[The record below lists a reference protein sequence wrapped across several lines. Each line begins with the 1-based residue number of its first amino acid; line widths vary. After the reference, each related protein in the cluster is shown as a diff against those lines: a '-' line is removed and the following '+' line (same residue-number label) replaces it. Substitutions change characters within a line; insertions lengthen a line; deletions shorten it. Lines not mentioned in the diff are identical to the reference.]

1 MVAWQWTLEIA
12 KDTPA
17 ARIYMSRRPDLSF
30 PHPTHPPFGRFF
42 NDVQTGDSTF
52 TAGTRTTVAGSIIIV
67 FAEFF
72 LIFLIGLHDEEASW
86 ESGFKGEWT
95 LLGSCFCM
103 CVGGVRLCAVKNAF
117 ACAEGNRLPPRVS
130 IMHYSS
136 ITTSKLHQFLI
147 IILYTLAS
155 PTAAARAASKPPKDE
170 TPSGRAYATSAFEAR
185 GSPPTSRPQSPPTSQ
200 A

>member
-1 MVAWQWTLEIA
+1 MAAPSIDAGVASMQSGCDNSLGVTGL
-12 KDTPA
+12 
-17 ARIYMSRRPDLSF
+17 ARGGAVGYLAPIECSKFFRYAWWSTFYTFAVWATILAFLVTVTIHKPGLIGLIVISMMLLMNTANTF
-30 PHPTHPPFGRFF
+30 LFF

-86 ESGFKGEWT
+86 ESGFK
-95 LLGSCFCM
+95 
-103 CVGGVRLCAVKNAF
+103 
-117 ACAEGNRLPPRVS
+117 
-130 IMHYSS
+130 
-136 ITTSKLHQFLI
+136 
-147 IILYTLAS
+147 
-155 PTAAARAASKPPKDE
+155 AARAASKPPKDE